1 MKNFL
6 NDLRERLVADL
17 KSVSKSNFTVA
28 TDIGEER
35 EKIFRKFLNDIFPYY
50 DAFKGNVF
58 GESCDFVLADKHYH
72 PRFNTKSLNSD
83 RYYQVICSLVD
94 TVIDLKGMAN
104 SQQIEKGIEQAT
116 KIKAFSKKEAFFSIL
131 TSGSD
136 NKFFGFYEKR
146 LIKHVLVFINGSSK
160 NYLDYVYKNVSKNL
174 SSLNNEAAFKK
185 ILDLPDALLFLESNS
200 FLIKRYMPKHPS
212 RCFMYLE
219 LAGNCDPIFGF
230 LYLIESWKTTVGD
243 LRLNFFANLLENK
256 SVPSYPINVN
266 NIFFD
271 GENISENYIK
281 EKLGIVE
288 KSNF

>member
-116 KIKAFSKKEAFFSIL
+116 KIKAFSKKESFRSTFRFDLENNFI
-131 TSGSD
+131 D
-136 NKFFGFYEKR
+136 FYNKKF
-146 LIKHVLVFINGSSK
+146 IKHVLVFISGNSK
-160 NYLDYVYKNVSKNL
+160 NYFDYLNKNIYKNFSALDDVVV
-174 SSLNNEAAFKK
+174 FKK
-185 ILDLPDALLFLESNS
+185 AIDLPDMVFFLEKNTL
-200 FLIKRYMPKHPS
+200 LIKQYEPKKPKM
-212 RCFMYLE
+212 C
-219 LAGNCDPIFGF
+219 F
-230 LYLIESWKTTVGD
+230 LYFELTMDHQPTLFFSMLIEIYKKTINGSK
-243 LRLNFFANLLENK
+243 LILFQNFIEERRFP
-256 SVPSYPINVN
+256 VH
-266 NIFFD
+266 
-271 GENISENYIK
+271 
-281 EKLGIVE
+281 
-288 KSNF
+288 